1 MTVSADSISFT
12 RFSDDY
18 CLLPIFALD
27 TNGFPIIKFWELHF
41 GTVNKPVLI
50 FNPDN
55 SPVKGVYAEANATVY
70 PGLTSNCTTAT
81 NNATH
86 GPPVGDDFH
95 QHLPLPASSA
105 PATKRTPRR
114 RS

>member
-70 PGLTSNCTTAT
+70 PGLTSNCTTDTSGKCMIEKLPGTTIGLVARMT
-81 NNATH
+81 IILERMVSH
-86 GPPVGDDFH
+86 QPP
-95 QHLPLPASSA
+95 S
-105 PATKRTPRR
+105 K
-114 RS
+114 